1 MENYKRLAFSHNR
14 FFCSVSKFY
23 NFILFQM
30 LKSSMLAAQAA
41 QLKELD
47 AMFER
52 DNKEMKS
59 TQAKVL
65 VPWSVVVVPHIGN
78 KDMKSTEAKVVL
90 ILILE
95 VVVVVG
101 NKSVYSTQAKMLVP
115 CRSCCVWCCF
125 GFCRWN
131 TCICKQ
137 IPDISGDRPRCTSG
151 QKPQDESREGE
162 NHQGEECKQH

>member
-1 MENYKRLAFSHNR
+1 MIKKRTQIFIKPYFAKMENYKRLAFSHNR

-65 VPWSVVVVPHIGN
+65 VPWS
-78 KDMKSTEAKVVL
+78 L
-90 ILILE
+90 LLLFCILATKI
-95 VVVVVG
+95 
-101 NKSVYSTQAKMLVP
+101 
-115 CRSCCVWCCF
+115 
-125 GFCRWN
+125 
-131 TCICKQ
+131 
-137 IPDISGDRPRCTSG
+137 
-151 QKPQDESREGE
+151 
-162 NHQGEECKQH
+162 

>member
-1 MENYKRLAFSHNR
+1 
-14 FFCSVSKFY
+14 
-23 NFILFQM
+23 
-30 LKSSMLAAQAA
+30 MLAAQAA

-65 VPWSVVVVPHIGN
+65 VSELCCCCSAYWQQRYEKYSGHSGAYLNFV
-78 KDMKSTEAKVVL
+78 
-90 ILILE
+90 LE

-115 CRSCCVWCCF
+115 CRSCCV
-125 GFCRWN
+125 
-131 TCICKQ
+131 
-137 IPDISGDRPRCTSG
+137 
-151 QKPQDESREGE
+151 
-162 NHQGEECKQH
+162 